1 MPLIV
6 NFVVF
11 QVAWFLSL
19 KGAAIG
25 YPWFGVVAVLAFLAL
40 EMSFG
45 RHPWTDARI
54 AAIAALGGVVF
65 DTLFVQLG
73 LLRYA
78 SPEPFDWAA
87 PYWIPAMW
95 ANFGL
100 TLNSSLGWLHGRPAL
115 AAILGAVGGPLAYLA
130 GVRIGAAT
138 VIAPAPVAY
147 GAIGLAWG
155 LATPA
160 LLWLARP
167 HQDEK
172 KRSL

>member
-1 MPLIV
+1 VPLIV

-25 YPWFGVVAVLAFLAL
+25 YPWLGVVAVLAFLAL
-40 EMSFG
+40 EMFFG
-45 RHPWTDARI
+45 KDPWADARI
-54 AAIAALGGVVF
+54 AAFAALGGVLF
-65 DTLFVQLG
+65 DTLFVQFG

-78 SPEPFDWAA
+78 SPEPFTWAA
-87 PYWIPAMW
+87 PYWILAMW

-100 TLNSSLGWLHGRPAL
+100 TLNSSLGWLQGRPVL
-115 AAILGAVGGPLAYLA
+115 AAVLGAVGGPLAYLA

-138 VIAPAPVAY
+138 LIAPGPVAY
-147 GAIGLAWG
+147 GAIGLVWG
-155 LATPA
+155 IATPV

-167 HQDEK
+167 QPDEK
-172 KRSL
+172 KRSS